1 MATKKSEVTKR
12 SKSGEMSDEDDKPLA
27 EIVSKKKR
35 AKGKGKKVIQRRS
48 LKQKTIAAMQAC
60 QAEARGRGPR

>member
-1 MATKKSEVTKR
+1 
-12 SKSGEMSDEDDKPLA
+12 MSDEDDKPLA